1 MHRNAGP
8 RQPAHGELEAALAHR
23 PKRFRQSHGPLERA
37 RAEAVRAHAL
47 KTLGKHQA
55 LRSATRV
62 AVSHFANRCGD
73 DQGLRRIRQSAW
85 GDARQLRAPHLGRQS
100 QRFDNLRLREHRRR
114 RPLADRSQPA
124 ARHKP
129 AAIVG
134 LGARRRLLRIHGN
147 ALVAG
152 RRGAHTRRHAGE
164 ALRCGLRG
172 LRARH
177 QQSRAVAAV
186 EPAAIRLDGVR
197 AAHAHASAA
206 QAART
211 VAPCRA
217 HPQRGI
223 PLLGPD
229 MLQTRRRGHHVR
241 RLATLRERRLADH
254 LHAVGKGITLFIRR
268 GAEQKHLPVRGKQT
282 AVLRLIMLVFP
293 AHRIGATLERRR
305 DAGKVAGLGTAGAH
319 ARPQMDMT
327 PGQS

>member
-1 MHRNAGP
+1 MHRNARP

-23 PKRFRQSHGPLERA
+23 PKRLRQGHGPLERA

-47 KTLGKHQA
+47 KALGKHQA
-55 LRSATRV
+55 LRSTTRV

-73 DQGLRRIRQSAW
+73 DQGLRRIRQRAR

-100 QRFDNLRLREHRRR
+100 KRFDDLGLREHRRR
-114 RPLADRSQPA
+114 RPLTDRPQPA

-134 LGARRRLLRIHGN
+134 LGARRRLLRIHGD

-152 RRGAHTRRHAGE
+152 CSSTRTRRHAGE

-172 LRARH
+172 LRTRY
-177 QQSRAVAAV
+177 QQGRAVAAV
-186 EPAAIRLDGVR
+186 EPAAVRLDGIR

-206 QAART
+206 QAARA
-211 VAPCRA
+211 VAPGRA

-229 MLQTRRRGHHVR
+229 MLQTRRRRHHVR
-241 RLATLRERRLADH
+241 RFAALRERRLADH
-254 LHAVGKGITLFIRR
+254 LHAVGKGIALLIGRR
-268 GAEQKHLPVRGKQT
+268 GAGPPPSWRRSAPHRAGRRTKASSHQRKAGCH
-282 AVLRLIMLVFP
+282 P
-293 AHRIGATLERRR
+293 ALDNARSPCSPNRCGAR
-305 DAGKVAGLGTAGAH
+305 AAA
-319 ARPQMDMT
+319 
-327 PGQS
+327 